1 LVNDNNQIV
10 SAHHE
15 AFNLDTLKIGKYR
28 IFGVASSS
36 PNLSLSVGKSF
47 SDIGKS
53 ENCILISSNFLE
65 VEIIST
71 SSSPTVNNIL
81 IASEKVQH
89 ISLSAFPNP
98 VNDVLNVQI
107 RQTRNESDP
116 TILRLTHISGKI
128 LFELNT
134 VSRKGEQLLTIPMAM
149 YPAGLYILTIEA
161 GEILQTSKII
171 KAE

>member
-1 LVNDNNQIV
+1 
-10 SAHHE
+10 
-15 AFNLDTLKIGKYR
+15 
-28 IFGVASSS
+28 
-36 PNLSLSVGKSF
+36 
-47 SDIGKS
+47 
-53 ENCILISSNFLE
+53 ILISSNFLE

-134 VSRKGEQLLTIPMAM
+134 VSGKGEQLLTIPMAM